1 MTRCVVTVYGR
12 YNPITYLIYKKDKQK
27 YSYHYMNKDKE
38 MIFRY
43 DNVQHHRNIKT
54 FPHHKHTPNNI
65 VESKEPTLKQIL
77 NEVEQHII
85 DE

>member
-1 MTRCVVTVYGR
+1 
-12 YNPITYLIYKKDKQK
+12 
-27 YSYHYMNKDKE
+27 MNKDKE